1 MREERVVR
9 HYVEPVEVR
18 RGRVG
23 DVEGPAQFL
32 WRDRLYLVRDVLGF
46 WVESTTWWRDGGQGA
61 GEREVWRVEAG
72 RGRHQHRLVADLALD
87 PTEGRWVLLR
97 THD

>member
-1 MREERVVR
+1 MRQ
-9 HYVEPVEVR
+9 YIEPVEVR

-23 DVEGPAQFL
+23 GVEGPAQFL
-32 WRDRLYLVRDVLGF
+32 WRDRLYLVRDVLGC
-46 WVESTTWWRDGGQGA
+46 WVESTAWWRGGRESP

-87 PTEGRWVLLR
+87 PAEGHWVLLR
-97 THD
+97 TYD